1 MSRWEGERE
10 RKRRIEGEKE
20 NRRSNLEGI
29 NKGDTVGKRKK
40 EKYLK
45 LDILEEKGDGL

>member
-20 NRRSNLEGI
+20 NRRSNLEGMD
-29 NKGDTVGKRKK
+29 KGDNEGKKK
-40 EKYLK
+40 ERK
-45 LDILEEKGDGL
+45 IS